1 MNNTNSIETARK
13 QIFGFAAMMDA
24 LPLRSVAARRAMWL
38 LPWYA
43 PEEAGALQA
52 ELARQKTLGA
62 VLAKAEAEAEA
73 DADAGA
79 AGTNA
84 AANVGANADTGA
96 DSQDRA
102 VARGLACLRH
112 HLETM
117 PDLAPTFRQLREQR
131 GALDD
136 IQLFE
141 LKNWLLPMDETAR
154 FARHCHIDLDEI
166 PDLSAALDLL
176 DPLKE
181 RLPSFH
187 IYDGYDPRLPVL
199 RKKLKAAVEAEVG
212 ASANAEA
219 VAGAGT
225 GNAAL
230 VGTQPVAS
238 ATATRQAERMELEA
252 QLSDVEAAVRTTLS
266 QKLYEWLPKL
276 EAALRILTEWDF
288 LLAKTEWAQAQHCC
302 CPEIVGNAACAGNAA
317 TGSDTDTANA
327 APNATNAA
335 NAPNAALS
343 YTDLFYPP
351 LLAQC
356 EAQGRPYQSVNITL
370 YHDACLLTGANMSG
384 KTILIKSL
392 ALAQTLAQ
400 FGFFVPAAHARLS
413 LFDEITA
420 LVGDEQNES
429 RGLSSFGA
437 EILSLDRTLRQLR
450 QGRRLLFL
458 SDELARTTNPS
469 EGRAIVCAFFDLWQQ
484 IRAAHPYS
492 TALVSTHYENV
503 NNAPRRLRIKGLD
516 TARWREHCRVVGQI
530 VGQTIGQTA
539 ANSANANT
547 GGQIE
552 TASLQTLQ
560 SFMNYDVEEVSAHT
574 PIGMQA
580 LDVAACLGVD
590 EELIQT
596 AKQYT
601 TNA

>member
-24 LPLRSVAARRAMWL
+24 LPLRSVSARRAMWL

-62 VLAKAEAEAEA
+62 VLAKAEA
-73 DADAGA
+73 DADTGA
-79 AGTNA
+79 AGTNV

-96 DSQDRA
+96 ASQDRA
-102 VARGLACLRH
+102 VARGLAHLRH

-117 PDLAPTFRQLREQR
+117 PDLAPTFRQLSEQR
-131 GALDD
+131 VALDD

-154 FARHCHIDLDEI
+154 FARHCPVDLDEI

-199 RKKLKAAVEAEVG
+199 RKRLKAAVEAEV
-212 ASANAEA
+212 E
-219 VAGAGT
+219 
-225 GNAAL
+225 

-266 QKLYEWLPKL
+266 RKLYEWLPKL

-302 CPEIVGNAACAGNAA
+302 CPEIVGNAACAGNAV
-317 TGSDTDTANA
+317 TGADTDTANA

-335 NAPNAALS
+335 NAPNAALA

-484 IRAAHPYS
+484 IRTSYPYS

-516 TARWREHCRVVGQI
+516 TARWREHCRVVGQ
-530 VGQTIGQTA
+530 TIGQT
-539 ANSANANT
+539 
-547 GGQIE
+547 GGQ
-552 TASLQTLQ
+552 TAAAPANRNTDPNAATSPLQTLQ

-590 EELIQT
+590 EELIQA
-596 AKQYT
+596 AKRYT

>member
-24 LPLRSVAARRAMWL
+24 MPLRSVAARRAMWL
-38 LPWYA
+38 MPWYA

-62 VLAKAEAEAEA
+62 VLAEAEA

-79 AGTNA
+79 ARTNV
-84 AANVGANADTGA
+84 AANVGANADAGA
-96 DSQDRA
+96 ASQDRA
-102 VARGLACLRH
+102 VARGLAHLRH

-117 PDLAPTFRQLREQR
+117 PDLAPTFRQLGEQR
-131 GALDD
+131 AALDD

-166 PDLSAALDLL
+166 PDLTAALDLL

-199 RKKLKAAVEAEVG
+199 RKKLKAAVEAEV
-212 ASANAEA
+212 E
-219 VAGAGT
+219 
-225 GNAAL
+225 
-230 VGTQPVAS
+230 VGTRLVAS
-238 ATATRQAERMELEA
+238 ADAAHQTERMELEA
-252 QLSDVEAAVRTTLS
+252 QLADVEAAVRTTLS
-266 QKLYEWLPKL
+266 RKLYEWLPKL
-276 EAALRILTEWDF
+276 EDALRILTEWDF

-302 CPEIVGNAACAGNAA
+302 CPELVWNAACAGNAA

-327 APNATNAA
+327 ASNAT
-335 NAPNAALS
+335 NAALS
-343 YTDLFYPP
+343 YTGLFYPP

-400 FGFFVPAAHARLS
+400 FGFFVPAAQARLS

-516 TARWREHCRVVGQI
+516 TARWREHCRVVGQ
-530 VGQTIGQTA
+530 TIGQT
-539 ANSANANT
+539 
-547 GGQIE
+547 GGQ
-552 TASLQTLQ
+552 TAAVPANRNADPNAATSPLQTLQ